1 MIMKNMRLHDDAI
14 AFLRNVRLMDG
25 KIEDRDMGAIPL
37 PKDAPQR
44 AEILIKP
51 MAYAKMIA
59 LIQSFSTE
67 IGWHGICKRSAEK
80 DNVFTIEDVFVYPQ
94 IVTGTNIST
103 DEAAQDAW
111 NRSFSDEDFKNLRFH
126 GHSHVN
132 MSVFSSGTDD
142 DLQRDIINMLT
153 GDKFYL
159 FFIMNKRMDL
169 FVRLYDAKYSVM
181 YETKDCD
188 VRLDGEGCDLNA
200 FLEDAKGKV
209 KERYTPSVIRSSAG
223 TYANP
228 PAGSYP
234 SYSSNQK
241 PVGKENGRETWKKD
255 DKAGKGKGEKQGK
268 GKYGGKDYG
277 RRGHTASDWE
287 SYPYGWYDDL
297 GNWHELR
304 GSC

>member
-25 KIEDRDMGAIPL
+25 KIEDRDMGLIPL

-126 GHSHVN
+126 GN
-132 MSVFSSGTDD
+132 QPWGFSGT
-142 DLQRDIINMLT
+142 LML
-153 GDKFYL
+153 GFWAD
-159 FFIMNKRMDL
+159 
-169 FVRLYDAKYSVM
+169 
-181 YETKDCD
+181 
-188 VRLDGEGCDLNA
+188 LDG
-200 FLEDAKGKV
+200 
-209 KERYTPSVIRSSAG
+209 
-223 TYANP
+223 
-228 PAGSYP
+228 
-234 SYSSNQK
+234 
-241 PVGKENGRETWKKD
+241 D
-255 DKAGKGKGEKQGK
+255 DTITLDRQ
-268 GKYGGKDYG
+268 
-277 RRGHTASDWE
+277 
-287 SYPYGWYDDL
+287 
-297 GNWHELR
+297 ELR
-304 GSC
+304 EGVWMRRDEVPETPNPIDLTHTMMELFRLGLDPRD